1 MTGHQ
6 SFGAPKSVRVVH
18 PGEGEVAHL
27 LPGIS
32 VIFKLTGEDTGGAL
46 AIVDHP
52 FEVGA
57 LVPPHIHHLEDE
69 ISIVLEGEIGF
80 RSNNKEVVLGAG
92 GFIFK
97 PRGEVHAMWN
107 AGSARGRIVE
117 IVTPAGF
124 EQFFR
129 ELGELG
135 EAGPPDPA
143 AVAEL
148 GSRYDL
154 LVAEPE
160 WLPDVIARYNL
171 AVPAPPGDGGAPN

>member
-1 MTGHQ
+1 MTGQ
-6 SFGAPKSVRVVH
+6 ESFAAKSRLKVVH
-18 PGEGEVAHL
+18 PGEGDVAHL

-32 VIFKLTGEDTGGAL
+32 VVFKLGGEDTGGAV

-57 LVPPHIHHLEDE
+57 LVPPHIHHREDE
-69 ISIVLEGEIGF
+69 ISVVLEGEIGF
-80 RSNNKEVVLGAG
+80 RSNAQEVVLGAG

-107 AGSARGRIVE
+107 ASSRPGRILE

-129 ELGELG
+129 ELGRLA

-143 AVAEL
+143 SVAEL
-148 GSRYDL
+148 GSCYELPFAQPD
-154 LVAEPE
+154 
-160 WLPDVIARYNL
+160 WLPDVIARYKL
-171 AVPAPPGDGGAPN
+171 APLPGA